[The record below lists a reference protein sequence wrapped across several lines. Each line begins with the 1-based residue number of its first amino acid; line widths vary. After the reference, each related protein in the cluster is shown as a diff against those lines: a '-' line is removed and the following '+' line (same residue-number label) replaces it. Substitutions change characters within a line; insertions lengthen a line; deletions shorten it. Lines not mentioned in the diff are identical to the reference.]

1 MRLSE
6 PFLAQNSQYEKER
19 RSLLRRLR
27 DGRHG
32 LLAAAASHTGLS
44 YARTRSLL
52 LKMKL
57 KKREQRSGASWGWG
71 ILLWPFGKLKELE
84 QYKSNSTLPIK
95 AGLAAMIAGL
105 LCFAPGFLSV
115 FNKNGMWGVITV
127 DIVLEA
133 NVGLTFSKGELECTK
148 CTLTLSNGLLLL
160 LCAVCL
166 NWNVFV
172 SNFEFGGE
180 SVHLQKD
187 MKVCHRVPDSGLE
200 CTKCT
205 LTLPNGFLLLLRVN
219 CSSRKVLVSDI
230 ECGEESVHFQKNWR
244 VCHTMPVFGLVCNVH
259 PHFAKWF
266 PAVARSRLPV
276 SRC

>member
-1 MRLSE
+1 LVGIWKKEFAISMEDDPVQLSE

-57 KKREQRSGASWGWG
+57 KKREQRSGASWGWR

-95 AGLAAMIAGL
+95 AGLAAMVAGL

-115 FNKNGMWGVITV
+115 FNKNGMWAVITV

-148 CTLTLSNGLLLL
+148 CI
-160 LCAVCL
+160 
-166 NWNVFV
+166 
-172 SNFEFGGE
+172 
-180 SVHLQKD
+180 
-187 MKVCHRVPDSGLE
+187 
-200 CTKCT
+200 
-205 LTLPNGFLLLLRVN
+205 TLPNGFLLLFCVV
-219 CSSRKVLVSDI
+219 CSNRHVSNF
-230 ECGEESVHFQKNWR
+230 ECGGESVHFQKNMR
-244 VCHTMPVFGLVCNVH
+244 VCQILDWN
-259 PHFAKWF
+259 
-266 PAVARSRLPV
+266 ARNAPSLCQMA
-276 SRC
+276 SCCCSE